1 MFLAREKII
10 YKTYRYEGRRKLYT
24 IYKIFNFFLISKRK
38 SLIIDHVTTYLKEKQ
53 ILKLTITEIK
63 NDEVVEMMAPWIVN
77 RAQDQP
83 ITRTRPPRQP
93 NLT

>member
-1 MFLAREKII
+1 MFPVKEKII
-10 YKTYRYEGRRKLYT
+10 YKTYRYEWRGKLYT
-24 IYKIFNFFLISKRK
+24 IYKIFNFFLIPKRK
-38 SLIIDHVTTYLKEKQ
+38 SLIIDHVTTYPKEKQ

-63 NDEVVEMMAPWIVN
+63 NDEVVEMMAPWVVN

-83 ITRTRPPRQP
+83 ITRTRPARQP

>member
-24 IYKIFNFFLISKRK
+24 IYKIFNFFLIPKRK

-63 NDEVVEMMAPWIVN
+63 NDEVVEMMAPWVVN